1 MTRTALRTMAIAAID
16 ADRTSIPRTV
26 RGCVH
31 SAMPLLPNEPPGQ
44 RTLFAHAI
52 AASAFQRRPVIFR
65 AVESLAVKFAGPQ

>member
-31 SAMPLLPNEPPGQ
+31 SAMPLLPNEPPG
-44 RTLFAHAI
+44 LFAHAI
-52 AASAFQRRPVIFR
+52 AASAFQRRPAIFR